1 MASISTF
8 IYTVIQTNLVFANTT
23 WKHMIMKNLDY
34 LFKMFLQRVKH
45 HKNTPQ
51 IFQTEFW
58 LSFCNNTRWNK
69 INQMAALRM
78 YWYSLISMHE
88 PVSRA
93 VLCECLILLDH
104 LSREVELW
112 TFETISQQGFDCK
125 FKISNALYYLSK
137 GF

>member
-1 MASISTF
+1 MKTYDHEEF
-8 IYTVIQTNLVFANTT
+8 RLPIQNVFA
-23 WKHMIMKNLDY
+23 
-34 LFKMFLQRVKH
+34 RVKH

>member
-1 MASISTF
+1 
-8 IYTVIQTNLVFANTT
+8 
-23 WKHMIMKNLDY
+23 
-34 LFKMFLQRVKH
+34 
-45 HKNTPQ
+45 
-51 IFQTEFW
+51 
-58 LSFCNNTRWNK
+58 
-69 INQMAALRM
+69 MAALRM

-93 VLCECLILLDH
+93 MLCECLILLDH

-137 GF
+137 GWSD